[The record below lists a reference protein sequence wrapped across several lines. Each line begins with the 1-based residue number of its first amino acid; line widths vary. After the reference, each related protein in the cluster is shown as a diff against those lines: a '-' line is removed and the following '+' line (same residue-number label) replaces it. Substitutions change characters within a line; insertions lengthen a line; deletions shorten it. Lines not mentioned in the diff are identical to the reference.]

1 MEETKKVTSKALPPN
16 TRGERLKQLREER
29 RLKQREVADLI
40 HVHVKHYSAM
50 ENNKREVTRETAHLL
65 ADVFYVDEKW
75 ILCETD
81 FRNAE
86 ERHEHYSQQLNGAI
100 GQSFSRDKLVHDLI
114 EAHGFSV
121 EYSDRMEGNSIV
133 TSVLINGSNGDF
145 REMSLSEYAAFR
157 QKINDV
163 VRGLLLVEMGREKEK
178 RAWHNNQA

>member
-1 MEETKKVTSKALPPN
+1 MEKAKKVTSNALLLN
-16 TRGERLKQLREER
+16 TPGGRLKQLREER

-50 ENNKREVTRETAHLL
+50 ENDNRTVTRENAHLL
-65 ADVFYVDEKW
+65 ADVFRVDEKW

-81 FRNAE
+81 FRSAA

-114 EAHGFSV
+114 EAHGFTV
-121 EYSDRMEGNSIV
+121 EYSDSMEGNTVV
-133 TSVLINGSNGDF
+133 TSVLIKGSNGDF
-145 REMSLSEYAAFR
+145 REMSLSEYGAFR

-178 RAWHNNQA
+178 RAWRNNQA

>member
-1 MEETKKVTSKALPPN
+1 MNETKKVTSNALPPD
-16 TRGERLKQLREER
+16 TPGKRLKLLRKEKR
-29 RLKQREVADLI
+29 YNQHEVAALI
-40 HVHVKHYSAM
+40 FVHPKTYSAY
-50 ENNKREVTRETAHLL
+50 ENDRRTVTRETAHRL
-65 ADVFYVDEKW
+65 ADVFNVSEEW

-81 FRNAE
+81 FRSAA

-100 GQSFSRDKLVHDLI
+100 GQSLSRDRLVHDLI
-114 EAHGFSV
+114 ESHGFTV

-145 REMSLSEYAAFR
+145 REMSLSEFGDFK